1 MKIIIDRFEGEFAI
15 VEADGGVTFS
25 IPKDLLKC
33 AKERDVLNLEFDEE
47 ETKKRRSGIE
57 KLMGELFE

>member
-1 MKIIIDRFEGEFAI
+1 MKLIIDRFEGEFAV

-25 IPKDLLKC
+25 IPKELLKC
-33 AKERDVLNLEFDEE
+33 TREGDVLNLEFDEA
-47 ETKKRRSGIE
+47 ETKKRADNVK

>member
-1 MKIIIDRFEGEFAI
+1 MKLIIDRFEGEFAI

-25 IPKDLLKC
+25 IPKELLKC
-33 AKERDVLNLEFDEE
+33 TREGDVLNLEFDEA
-47 ETKKRRSGIE
+47 ETKKRADNVK

>member
-1 MKIIIDRFEGEFAI
+1 MKLIIDRFEGEFAV

-25 IPKDLLKC
+25 IPKELLKC
-33 AKERDVLNLEFDEE
+33 TREGDVLSLEFDEA
-47 ETKKRRSGIE
+47 ETKKRADNVK